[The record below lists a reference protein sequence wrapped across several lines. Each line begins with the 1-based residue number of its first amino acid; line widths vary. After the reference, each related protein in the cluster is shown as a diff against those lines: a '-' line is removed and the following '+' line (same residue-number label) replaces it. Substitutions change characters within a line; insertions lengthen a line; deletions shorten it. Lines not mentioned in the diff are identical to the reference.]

1 MDCSAVALFLTVVS
15 ETLRHAISLVGLSA
29 FSPSASPWKKC
40 VTPPQRR
47 DRSNGSALVEMAL
60 SLPLCVVLIGGALTF
75 GSAFSKVDVIENAA
89 RQGARY
95 GATQPTDVSGIKAR
109 VLEEAV
115 GSGVTID
122 SNKITVTTS
131 LGTTSG
137 APITVRIAF
146 SFSPILLPLL
156 QANGIV
162 GTNVVTFTRD
172 CTMVIF

>member
-1 MDCSAVALFLTVVS
+1 MVVS
-15 ETLRHAISLVGLSA
+15 ETGRRAISFIALSIFRPTCYIFEKSLA
-29 FSPSASPWKKC
+29 
-40 VTPPQRR
+40 TPRR
-47 DRSNGSALVEMAL
+47 REGANGSALVELAL
-60 SLPLCVVLIGGALTF
+60 VLPLSVVLIGGALTF